1 MATARVDPFKGFRF
15 RVEIDSVQQAGF
27 SECSGLG
34 SHVEVIEYREG
45 GDQTQVRKLPG
56 KSSFPDITLKWG
68 STNSHELYD
77 WHRTAVTGQI
87 QRKNGSVVLLDD
99 SGTEQVRWH
108 FFNGWASK
116 WDGPS
121 FNAKGND
128 IAIETLTISCERVER
143 A

>member
-1 MATARVDPFKGFRF
+1 MVRNDPFKGFRF
-15 RVEIDSVQQAGF
+15 RVEIDGLQQAGF

-108 FFNGWASK
+108 FFSGWASK

-128 IAIETLTISCERVER
+128 IAIETLTISCERVEL